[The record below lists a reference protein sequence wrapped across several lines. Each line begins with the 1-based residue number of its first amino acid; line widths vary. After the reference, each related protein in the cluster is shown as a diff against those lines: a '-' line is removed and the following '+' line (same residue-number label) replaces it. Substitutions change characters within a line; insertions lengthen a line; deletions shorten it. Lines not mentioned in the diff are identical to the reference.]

1 MEHSPYCE
9 RDIRPPQDLKT
20 HDAEGDFL
28 IKAKKTGNLIRA
40 CIMEHILLM

>member
-20 HDAEGDFL
+20 YDLKGDYL
-28 IKAKKTGNLIRA
+28 IKAKEAGNDVWFALW
-40 CIMEHILLM
+40 HTSF